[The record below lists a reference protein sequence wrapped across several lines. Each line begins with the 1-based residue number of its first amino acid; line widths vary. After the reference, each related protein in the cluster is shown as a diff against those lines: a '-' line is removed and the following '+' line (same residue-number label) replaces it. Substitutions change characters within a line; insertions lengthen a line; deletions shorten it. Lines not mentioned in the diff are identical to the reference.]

1 MNTRSLAARLSLLRS
16 GWRVISFLLRH
27 LVTTAL
33 VILVLL
39 ALTLGYRAWQMGF
52 PATMSL
58 SVLIPLLLCLILIV
72 AVLLG
77 RRGIRRWALERA
89 ARGQTALQ
97 KRLARRMA
105 QEGREKGEQI
115 LEKGE
120 EALER
125 GVGAAR
131 EALSSLVAE
140 VQADRQRPVAPTQT
154 HQRRAPR
161 CPHCGYFVRAGA
173 KFCDRCGKPL
183 SLTCPHCGQV
193 LRPQARFC
201 ERCGAPVSGEKSS

>member
-1 MNTRSLAARLSLLRS
+1 MNTRSLTTQLSLLRG
-16 GWRVISFLLRH
+16 GWRVVSFLLRH
-27 LVTTAL
+27 LVTI
-33 VILVLL
+33 VLVLL
-39 ALTLGYRAWQMGF
+39 ALVLGYRAWQTGF

-58 SVLIPLLLCLILIV
+58 PVLMPLLLCLILIV

-77 RRGIRRWALERA
+77 RRGIRCWALERA
-89 ARGQTALQ
+89 ARGQRVLQ

-105 QEGREKGEQI
+105 QKGREKGEQI

-131 EALSSLVAE
+131 QALSSLVSE
-140 VQADRQRPVAPTQT
+140 VQADWQRPGAPTQPR
-154 HQRRAPR
+154 QRQAPR
-161 CPHCGYFVRAGA
+161 CPHCGYFVRPGA

-183 SLTCPHCGQV
+183 SLTCPHCDQA

-201 ERCGAPVSGEKSS
+201 EHCGTPVGGERSS